1 MPFANFVLSKT
12 IWMTRRA
19 LSSRVFTRTMRATD
33 YKLTFEH
40 DYQERAEEYDDEGL
54 FLESALH
61 VVQAIAT
68 EAYEA
73 VEVEVVVVDAA

>member
-1 MPFANFVLSKT
+1 
-12 IWMTRRA
+12 
-19 LSSRVFTRTMRATD
+19 MRATD

-73 VEVEVVVVDAA
+73 VEMVDDDTTTAAAQADHQAAAV